1 MPSITPAQRVFGI
14 GINPIEKMFRPPEG
28 MEYDP
33 AYNDFGR
40 ETWAKEDMKDAQRE
54 AVLAQTELARA
65 QREQLKADRA
75 TRGVEDAAIAAMK
88 ERPDEIPNIL
98 RSFPEL
104 ARSKNLGGV
113 LNYAQAVQPSAG
125 QKTLAPSLRNRL
137 KPHERQ
143 YFDEHFGQNGD
154 AVSAFD
160 AAQLRGEH
168 ESGLVDMMKGG
179 VPLDVIDKYRERPL
193 SPLEREAIIQQ
204 HSVKHGGEKDAFR
217 EQKLKGL
224 LTTLESEVPTMN
236 SDPTKGN
243 IVTLQ
248 DVLNKQAANY
258 DMAHRIVYP
267 EKYQQ
272 PPAVATPAA
281 EGGKVAPAS
290 QLKEVLGGGVTATP
304 KQVQAEIE
312 TEINAPDANEDFLT
326 ALIENHNVPI
336 TQRQKA
342 LDKLRNFLTNPSTK
356 PGSTL
361 GDVLARKEKIAE
373 QVARAEKAIKLAPE
387 REKYIQAWSEAKK
400 DTAKDIARF
409 AKSIGVDDAAVI
421 NSLAKNEIVEI
432 PGKFNPETEDFKWN
446 VRDLFYDDMAKRL
459 GVNAR
464 KIPSLPNEKL
474 EPFQKSEFAKEL
486 GVESFTLPGLRRI
499 ELGSGKKTYDDV
511 LNAYLQ
517 EKAGK
522 ATAKEVGLPRPSSPE
537 EALKLPPGT
546 KFLDPNGNIK
556 TVPALQ

>member
-281 EGGKVAPAS
+281 EGGTVAP
-290 QLKEVLGGGVTATP
+290 VGGGVAPDDGTSRLREIIGEKAYPTPENKQKLFEESIKAPGVDENVYTAIISDPSQSLQNKRRALAEFEKFASQPPSNPNITLSEAGRRRQKLSDALVVARNALGVEEVMQREVHP
-304 KQVQAEIE
+304 AWTDAKTQIEEKVNEFAKQLGVSPQNIYNSIMANEPVDIGRGFQSIGEAILGKQVQ
-312 TEINAPDANEDFLT
+312 DANPHVRN
-326 ALIENHNVPI
+326 ALNRLEASKAKNQPIATMVDQILGSFDDISNNAVLNVLA
-336 TQRQKA
+336 QEK
-342 LDKLRNFLTNPSTK
+342 TK
-356 PGSTL
+356 PVASPAPA
-361 GDVLARKEKIAE
+361 VNIAPSDN
-373 QVARAEKAIKLAPE
+373 AKLQAAL
-387 REKYIQAWSEAKK
+387 EKYAPK
-400 DTAKDIARF
+400 
-409 AKSIGVDDAAVI
+409 
-421 NSLAKNEIVEI
+421 
-432 PGKFNPETEDFKWN
+432 
-446 VRDLFYDDMAKRL
+446 
-459 GVNAR
+459 
-464 KIPSLPNEKL
+464 
-474 EPFQKSEFAKEL
+474 
-486 GVESFTLPGLRRI
+486 
-499 ELGSGKKTYDDV
+499 
-511 LNAYLQ
+511 
-517 EKAGK
+517 
-522 ATAKEVGLPRPSSPE
+522 
-537 EALKLPPGT
+537 
-546 KFLDPNGNIK
+546 
-556 TVPALQ
+556 